1 MKNGF
6 WQHYFSTV
14 KFNFQYNI
22 VWSCVIIL
30 VLMATPFALNY
41 LHWYSE
47 DVSGTLVSKDP
58 VAYPHKYKQKI
69 TYRYYG
75 DIYFAVE
82 NITKRTEIT
91 PYMHAHALQGQVFTF
106 SRGHK
111 LQTGMRN
118 VWAFTSVAV
127 FSIFFVCVLASIVHF
142 CVLLQEYYR
151 EKHLENN
158 KIY

>member
-1 MKNGF
+1 MKDGF
-6 WQHYFSTV
+6 WKSYFSIV

-22 VWSCVIIL
+22 VWSFMIII
-30 VLMATPFALNY
+30 VLMATPFAVKY
-41 LHWYSE
+41 LQWYSE
-47 DVSGTLVSKDP
+47 PVFGTLVSKDP
-58 VAYPHKYKQKI
+58 VAYPHKYKQKT

-75 DIYFAVE
+75 DIYFGVD

-118 VWAFTSVAV
+118 VWMFASIIV
-127 FSIFFVCVLASIVHF
+127 FSIFAVCVLAAVVHF
-142 CVLLQEYYR
+142 FVMLQEYFR
-151 EKHLENN
+151 GKMLKPN
-158 KIY
+158 